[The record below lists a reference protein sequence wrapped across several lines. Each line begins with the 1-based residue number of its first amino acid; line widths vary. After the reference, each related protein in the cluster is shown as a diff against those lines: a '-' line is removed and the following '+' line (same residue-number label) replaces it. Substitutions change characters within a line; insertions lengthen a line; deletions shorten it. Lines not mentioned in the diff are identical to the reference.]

1 MEVFYYSVLE
11 WPVFLTVH
19 HTNLRLKPRPSKSLG
34 SSNLTSSISSKAW
47 PTGGFVINA
56 TQLNRHKQN
65 ASEYFVL
72 SARKE
77 KARIEEGFAEQVTF
91 ELGAEK

>member
-1 MEVFYYSVLE
+1 ML
-11 WPVFLTVH
+11 P
-19 HTNLRLKPRPSKSLG
+19 
-34 SSNLTSSISSKAW
+34 
-47 PTGGFVINA
+47 
-56 TQLNRHKQN
+56 QLSRHKQN